1 MNKFQI
7 KSEYK
12 FALILECILYVNT
25 GWQQVSKGI
34 SIRQRTQ
41 DFYFFFPFR
50 GPDSYPLLK
59 ITNVIYL
66 VLLLELW
73 EFGDVG
79 PFCGPTQGQQQIWM
93 EHSHT
98 DLWKSE
104 TSREIKKSF

>member
-1 MNKFQI
+1 MRVLTRLDPQIFVISSQNNIQDDMNKFQV

-34 SIRQRTQ
+34 SIRQGTQ

-50 GPDSYPLLK
+50 VPDSYPLLK

-79 PFCGPTQGQQQIWM
+79 PFCGPTQG
-93 EHSHT
+93 
-98 DLWKSE
+98 
-104 TSREIKKSF
+104 